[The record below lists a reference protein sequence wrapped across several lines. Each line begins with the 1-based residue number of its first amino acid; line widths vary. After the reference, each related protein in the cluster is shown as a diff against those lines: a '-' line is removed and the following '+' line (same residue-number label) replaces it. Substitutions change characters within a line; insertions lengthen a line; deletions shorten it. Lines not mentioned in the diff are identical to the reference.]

1 MLYGLANHGLIQSNI
16 NCKSLTK
23 FSSKQRLI
31 SMHITVIADMK
42 QLVGLRMKHFLFLRQ
57 QRECQVY
64 RVKIM
69 NTEIQYQ
76 TGRSM

>member
-1 MLYGLANHGLIQSNI
+1 MVSFKAILQ
-16 NCKSLTK
+16 KFK

-31 SMHITVIADMK
+31 SMHITVIVDMK
-42 QLVGLRMKHFLFLRQ
+42 QLIGLRMKYFLFLRQ